1 MRTKLTLFFFLTILQ
16 FAFSQKIIF
25 KDTSAVENKHLSKA
39 QFEEDKT
46 LKIKIALNFGK
57 LLRRELVKTDTYEQF
72 SSSDYLN
79 YELYFND
86 LQKVDSVEFHLSSM
100 QINPS
105 GNSRSISNNKADFT
119 DIQKVILEKAVKNCL
134 NEYKNKTEL
143 LRPIVVSG
151 SIMLNFNN
159 KPGAKTVEEYLAGL
173 NSDVKEINLSGYGL
187 KKLPGGVYNFK
198 KLENLNLSK
207 NQISELKINTRKIPH
222 LKTLDLS
229 DNYLSDKSLKIRKNS
244 SVKVLNLTENG
255 IDNLNKKWLKNKNM
269 TDLVLANN
277 SISTFSSKNIRY
289 FKKIQVLNLYNNY
302 VNTLPENF
310 GELNK
315 LQILD
320 LYHNNLRDLPVSFS
334 KLESLQTLAVSNNK
348 LWDFP
353 AGFSNLIN
361 LKTLYAHH
369 NKLSN
374 LPEIPPNLELLDLGF
389 NMVKTLPAG
398 LKNCVSLTDL
408 DVSNN
413 QLSGNFGVLK
423 ELNSLKLL
431 YILTNNW
438 EANEG
443 EMSELKQIIVDLRK
457 KSVQVK

>member
-25 KDTSAVENKHLSKA
+25 KDTSAIVNKHLSKA

-46 LKIKIALNFGK
+46 LKFKIALNFGRI
-57 LLRRELVKTDTYEQF
+57 LRREFVKNDVYKQF
-72 SSSDYLN
+72 SSSEYLN

-86 LQKVDSVEFHLSSM
+86 LQKVDSVEFRLNAM
-100 QINPS
+100 QIKQS
-105 GNSRSISNNKADFT
+105 GNNRSFSLKKDFS
-119 DIQKVILEKAVKNCL
+119 DIQKVILEKVIINCL
-134 NEYKNKTEL
+134 KEYKNKTEL

-187 KKLPGGVYNFK
+187 KKLPGEVYNFK

-207 NQISELKINTRKIPH
+207 NQISELKIITRKFSH

-229 DNYLSDKSLKIRKNS
+229 DNYLSDKSLKIKKNS

-277 SISTFSSKNIRY
+277 SISTFSSKNIR
-289 FKKIQVLNLYNNY
+289 FLKNIQVLNLYNNY

-389 NMVKTLPAG
+389 NMIKTLPAG

-438 EANEG
+438 ESNEQD
-443 EMSELKQIIVDLRK
+443 MSELKQIIVDLRK

>member
-1 MRTKLTLFFFLTILQ
+1 MKTKLTLFFLLAILQ

-25 KDTSAVENKHLSKA
+25 KDTSAIVNKHLSKA

-46 LKIKIALNFGK
+46 LKFKIALNFGRI
-57 LLRRELVKTDTYEQF
+57 LRREFVKNDAYDKF

-86 LQKVDSVEFHLSSM
+86 LQKVDSVEFRLNAM
-100 QINPS
+100 QIKQS
-105 GNSRSISNNKADFT
+105 GNNRSFSFKKDFS
-119 DIQKVILEKAVKNCL
+119 DIQKVILEKAIKNCL
-134 NEYKNKTEL
+134 KEYKNKTEL

-187 KKLPGGVYNFK
+187 KKLPGEVYNFK

-229 DNYLSDKSLKIRKNS
+229 DNYLSDKSLKIKKNS